1 METNKNI
8 GAAECGDCNT
18 CGKCGSLECP
28 EGVTL
33 YTMIIYS
40 ENFAGILNPVSYTH
54 LRAHET

>member
-1 METNKNI
+1 METNKKI

-33 YTMIIYS
+33 YTMII
-40 ENFAGILNPVSYTH
+40 
-54 LRAHET
+54 